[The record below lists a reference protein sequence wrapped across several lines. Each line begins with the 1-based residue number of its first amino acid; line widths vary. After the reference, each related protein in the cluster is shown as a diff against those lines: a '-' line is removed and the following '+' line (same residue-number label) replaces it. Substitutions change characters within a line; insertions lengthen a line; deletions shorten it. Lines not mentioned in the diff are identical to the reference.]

1 MKKKNNESKVTAKQ
15 FADANRQAVTLG
27 KSIVAQQGKVLTEW
41 LALGRLVVIAGIKQ
55 ADIIKTLAK
64 SGVKMDKAD
73 LSKAV
78 VCAKWNTS
86 KKFTS
91 LNAMY
96 ASAPRKQKSGKRKA
110 VKKNKAVVTKRK
122 AIALANKYVPKN
134 KRAEFVRALGITA

>member
-15 FADANRQAVTLG
+15 FADANRQAVALG

-41 LALGRLVVIAGIKQ
+41 LALGRLVVISGIRQ

-64 SGVKMDKAD
+64 SGVKMDKSD
-73 LSKAV
+73 LNKAV
-78 VCAKWNTS
+78 SCAKWNTS

-96 ASAPRKQKSGKRKA
+96 ASAPRKQKSGKRARVVVSAKVKSKRVSIGDFIKA
-110 VKKNKAVVTKRK
+110 HKKANGNLNK
-122 AIALANKYVPKN
+122 IIELLA
-134 KRAEFVRALGITA
+134 